1 MKKIKVPTRDEVNPD
16 AQLLFDQV
24 TKHLGKLPN
33 LYATMGYSSGTLKGY
48 LQFEA
53 AMSGGVFTV
62 KEKEAINL
70 VVSEINNCDYCLA
83 AHTMI
88 AKSKGYTEEDTIGIR
103 KGFTTDHKLDT
114 VVKLAKSITDN
125 RGEADPELLDAF
137 FEAGYKEDA
146 LIELIGLI
154 TAKIFTNYVFAVTG
168 VPLDFPEA
176 SKLDSV
182 S

>member
-1 MKKIKVPTRDEVNPD
+1 MKTIKVPARDEVKPD
-16 AQLLFDQV
+16 SQLLFDQI

-33 LYATMGYSSGTLKGY
+33 LYAAMGYSSGTLKGF

-53 AMSGGVFTV
+53 AMGGGVFSV

-70 VVSEINNCDYCLA
+70 VVSEINNCNYCLA

-88 AKSKGYTEEDTIGIR
+88 AKSKGYSEEDTICIR
-103 KGFTTDHKLDT
+103 KGHTAEHKLDT
-114 VVKLAKSITDN
+114 AIKLTKSITEN
-125 RGEADPELLDAF
+125 RGEADPRLIEDF
-137 FEAGYKEDA
+137 FQAGYREDA

-154 TAKIFTNYVFAVTG
+154 TAKVFTNYVYAVTG

-176 SKLDSV
+176 AKLEAV
-182 S
+182 

>member
-1 MKKIKVPTRDEVNPD
+1 MKTIKVPTRDEVKPES
-16 AQLLFDQV
+16 QLLFDQV

-33 LYATMGYSSGTLKGY
+33 LYATMGYSPGTLKGY

-53 AMSGGVFTV
+53 AMTGGVFTA

-70 VVSEINNCDYCLA
+70 VVSEINNCNYCLA

-88 AKSKGYTEEDTIGIR
+88 AKSKGYTHEEIIGIR
-103 KGFTTDHKLDT
+103 KGYSAESKLDT
-114 VVKLAKSITDN
+114 AVKLAKSITEN
-125 RGEADPELLDAF
+125 RGEADPQLLADF
-137 FEAGYKEDA
+137 FEAGYQEDA

-154 TAKIFTNYVFAVTG
+154 TAKIFTNYVYAITG

-176 SKLDSV
+176 V
-182 S
+182 SLENA